1 MRSSL
6 SEAEA
11 SFIRWSRV
19 ARFASVGP
27 DGVPHVV
34 PVSPALDGDVVVFAT
49 EPTAKLG
56 FLRADPRCAIVWDVY
71 QDDWDLLRQVQIR
84 GRAEIVTQGPV
95 WERGK
100 SLLDEKFPQYALT
113 FPITPGH
120 TVIVRVRAERV
131 TSDGF

>member
-1 MRSSL
+1 MRTSL

-11 SFIRWSRV
+11 AFVRWSRV
-19 ARFASVGP
+19 ARFATVDPEGL
-27 DGVPHVV
+27 PHVV
-34 PVSPALDGDVVVFAT
+34 PISPVLDGEVVLFAT

-56 FLRADPRCAIVWDVY
+56 FLRADPRCAVVWDVY
-71 QDDWDLLRQVQIR
+71 EDDWDLLRQVQIR
-84 GRAEIVTQGPV
+84 GRAEIVTEGPV

-100 SLLDEKFPQYALT
+100 ALLDEKYPQYPLT

-120 TVIVRVRAERV
+120 SVIVLVRPERV